1 MKIRGLKF
9 KIDENLPAEFAA
21 ILREAGFDAAT
32 VAEEALSGATDTMLP
47 ERCRTETRVLLT
59 LDLDFA
65 NVQAH
70 PPGTNAGIMVFR
82 SKAQDKLT
90 LISLLRRTVPVLKR
104 QSPGG
109 QLWIVQADRVRIRE

>member
-32 VAEEALSGATDTMLP
+32 VAEEALSGATDTMPP

>member
-1 MKIRGLKF
+1 LKIRGLKF

-32 VAEEALSGATDTMLP
+32 VAEEALSGATDTLLLK
-47 ERCRTETRVLLT
+47 RCRTETRVLLT

-104 QSPGG
+104 QSPEG

>member
-1 MKIRGLKF
+1 MRF

-21 ILREAGFDAAT
+21 ILGEAGFEATT
-32 VAEEALSGATDTMLP
+32 VAEEALSGATDTVLL
-47 ERCRTETRVLLT
+47 ERCRTETRVLVT

-70 PPGTNAGIMVFR
+70 PPGTNVGIIVFR

-90 LISLLRRTVPVLKR
+90 LISLLKRAVPVLKQR
-104 QSPGG
+104 SPEGR
-109 QLWIVQADRVRIRE
+109 LWIVQADRVRIRE

>member
-32 VAEEALSGATDTMLP
+32 VAEEALSGATDTLLLK
-47 ERCRTETRVLLT
+47 RCRTETRVLLT

-104 QSPGG
+104 QSPEG